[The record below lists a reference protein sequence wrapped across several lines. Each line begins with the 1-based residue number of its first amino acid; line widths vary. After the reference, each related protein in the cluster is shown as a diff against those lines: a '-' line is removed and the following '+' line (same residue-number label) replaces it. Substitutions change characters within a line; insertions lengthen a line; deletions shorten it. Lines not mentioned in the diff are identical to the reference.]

1 MKIPLAGNNKAM
13 LFIDNADNR
22 LYASYDRG
30 KTFAALGTKGDKGDK
45 GDKGARGESGVF
57 DALTNVAD
65 GVIVVADGKGG
76 IKSSGISFAS
86 TCPDGRSDNKA
97 PTWNAVRAFIRKHL
111 K

>member
-1 MKIPLAGNNKAM
+1 MKIPLAGNNKVM
-13 LFIDNADNR
+13 LFIDDADNR

-30 KTFAALGTKGDKGDK
+30 KTFTALGTKGDKGDK
-45 GDKGARGESGVF
+45 GDRGESGVF

-86 TCPDGRSDNKA
+86 TCPDGRADNKV
-97 PTWNAVRAFIRKHL
+97 PTWNAVRSFIRKHL